1 VIELKAE
8 PGRRTVHG
16 VPEGYDALFLARQAV
31 RSERAILHIA
41 RDDARLS
48 RLAEQLAF
56 FAEDLKVIQ
65 IPAWDCLPYDRISPN
80 PDVASRRLDGLVRAA
95 FLKAGPAVVITTA
108 SSLVQRVPPRKAL
121 KSAAF
126 NLAVGDEQPVDSLVR
141 FFVQNGYHRTD
152 TVREAGEY
160 AVRGG
165 IVDVFPAGA
174 GDPYRIDYFGDEI
187 DGIRRFDPL
196 TQRTAGKAK
205 KIVFKPFSEV
215 MLTDAGIQRFRSR
228 YRQEFGA
235 DTLSDPLYQAVSEGQ
250 RYMGMEHWL
259 PLFYERVETLFE
271 YLPDAIL
278 TADAHI
284 EDALSSRLDMV
295 AEYFEARDGMLRAGA
310 KEEGGGYKPLKPEAL
325 YLADGA
331 LDRALAERSFHVFS
345 GFVAPDH
352 GDALDGGGRV
362 GRDFAD
368 LRARSDGAVL
378 DGVGDHVTAEIGK
391 GRRVVFAGFSEGAR
405 SRFNAILEEHGV
417 HKVAPVDAWSAVDGL
432 PGDVAASVVL
442 PVERGFETPTV
453 TLISEQDVF
462 GDRLSR
468 PRKRRRKADAF
479 ISEVSALHEGDLV
492 VHMEHGIGR
501 YDGLVTLE
509 VQGAPHDCLRIVYAG
524 NDKLFVPVE
533 NLETLSRYGSE
544 DAGVQL
550 DKLGGA
556 GWQARKARVKKRIR
570 EMADQ
575 LIKIAA
581 ERQLKT
587 GTVIESPEGLY
598 DEFAARFPYH
608 ETEDQLKAI
617 EETLDD
623 LSSGRTMDRLVCG
636 DVGFG
641 KTEVALRAAF
651 TAAMSGHQ
659 VAVVVPTTLLARQHY
674 NGFKARFRGLPLRI
688 AQLSRMVPAKIQ
700 KTVREELAAG
710 KVDIVIGTHTLLSK
724 AIQFHDLGLLIV
736 DEEQHFGVGQKERL
750 KQLRADVHV
759 LTLTATPIPRTL
771 QMALTGIRDLS
782 LIATAPV
789 DRLAVRTFVMPYDG
803 VVIREALMREKYRG
817 GQSFYVCPRVADL
830 DRVAERLRKIVPE
843 LKFAIAHGQLPA
855 SELEDVM
862 SDFSDGKFDIL
873 LSTNIVESGLDI
885 PTANTLVV
893 HRSDMFGLAQLYQLR
908 GRVGRSKVRAY
919 AYLTLPP
926 GKKITP
932 TAQKRLEVMQ
942 NLDSLGA
949 GFSLASHDMDI
960 RGAGNLLGEEQSGHV
975 KEVGVELYQH
985 LLEEAVNE
993 LRSETPLAVQE
1004 SWTPNIQIGVPV
1016 LIPETYVQDL
1026 TVRLSLYRRVSE
1038 LVDRTEIEQFAAEMI
1053 DRFGP
1058 LPEEVE
1064 NLLQVISIKRLC
1076 KRAGI
1081 DKVDAGPKGG
1091 VIHLRNNSFAN
1102 PDGLIRY
1109 IAAQGPLIQV
1119 RPDQSLVVKRAWGDT
1134 GKRIAGLTKV
1144 LGDLAGLA
1152 EKQAEPA

>member
-1 VIELKAE
+1 MKILKAE

-16 VPEGYDALFLARQAV
+16 VPEGFDALFLAQEVEA
-31 RSERAILHIA
+31 SGGTILHVA

-48 RLAEQLAF
+48 RLVEQLAF
-56 FAEDLKVIQ
+56 FAPKLKVIQ
-65 IPAWDCLPYDRISPN
+65 IPAWDCLPYDRVSPN
-80 PDVASRRLDGLVRAA
+80 PEVASRRLDGLVRAA
-95 FLKAGPAVVITTA
+95 FLKAGPAIVVTTA
-108 SSLVQRVPPRKAL
+108 SSLVQRVPPKQSL
-121 KSAAF
+121 KSTAF
-126 NLAVGDEQPVDSLVR
+126 NLSAGAEQPVDNLVQ
-141 FFVQNGYHRTD
+141 FFVENGYHRTD

-174 GDPYRIDYFGDEI
+174 ADPYRIDYFGDEI
-187 DGIRRFDPL
+187 EGIRRFDPL

-215 MLTDAGIQRFRSR
+215 MLKEDTIQRFRSQ
-228 YRQEFGA
+228 YRQLFGA
-235 DTLSDPLYQAVSEGQ
+235 ETMEDPLYQAVTAGQ
-250 RYMGMEHWL
+250 RHMGMEHWL
-259 PLFYERVETLFE
+259 PLFYDHVETLFD
-271 YLPDAIL
+271 YLPNALLTLDDQTEDAIG
-278 TADAHI
+278 A
-284 EDALSSRLDMV
+284 RLDMV
-295 AEYFEARDGMLRAGA
+295 QEYFEARDGMLRAGA
-310 KEEGGGYKPLKPEAL
+310 KEEGGGYKPLKPETL

-331 LDRALAERSFHVFS
+331 LDRYLADRAVHVFS
-345 GFVAPDH
+345 GFAAPDH
-352 GDALDGGGRV
+352 GTVLDGGARR

-368 LRARSDGAVL
+368 LRAKSDTAAL
-378 DGVGDHVTAEIGK
+378 DGVADHVKALRSA

-405 SRFNAILEEHGV
+405 TRFDSVIEEHGV
-417 HKVAPVDAWSAVDGL
+417 ERVAVVDGWADTKAL
-432 PGDVAASVVL
+432 EAGIAASVVL
-442 PVERGFETPTV
+442 PVERGFEAGDLV
-453 TLISEQDVF
+453 FISEQDVF

-468 PRKRRRKADAF
+468 PAKRKRKADAF

-492 VHMEHGIGR
+492 VHVEHGIGR
-501 YDGLVTLE
+501 YDGLITLE

-533 NLETLSRYGSE
+533 NLETLSKYGSE

-587 GTVIESPEGLY
+587 GTAIETPEGVY

-608 ETEDQLKAI
+608 ETEDQMKAI

-623 LSSGRTMDRLVCG
+623 LASGRTMDRLVCG

-651 TAAMSGHQ
+651 IAAMSGHQ
-659 VAVVVPTTLLARQHY
+659 VAVVVPTTLLARQHH
-674 NGFKARFRGLPLRI
+674 NGFRARFRGLPLRI
-688 AQLSRMVPAKIQ
+688 AQLSRMVTAKDQ
-700 KTVREELAAG
+700 KAIKEDLAEG
-710 KVDIVIGTHTLLSK
+710 KVDIVIGTHALLAK
-724 AIQFHDLGLLIV
+724 TIKFHDLGLLIV

-750 KQLRADVHV
+750 KQLRANVHV

-789 DRLAVRTFVMPYDG
+789 DRLAVRTFIMPYDG

-817 GQSFYVCPRVADL
+817 GQSFYVCPRLVDIP
-830 DRVAERLRKIVPE
+830 RVAERLEKIVPE
-843 LKFAIAHGQLPA
+843 LKFAVAHGQLPA
-855 SELEDVM
+855 TELERVM
-862 SDFSDGKFDIL
+862 SEFSDGRYDVL
-873 LSTNIVESGLDI
+873 LSTNIVESGIDI

-926 GKKITP
+926 GKKVTP
-932 TAQKRLEVMQ
+932 GAQKRLEVMQ

-949 GFSLASHDMDI
+949 GFSLASHDLDI

-985 LLEEAVNE
+985 MLEEAVNE
-993 LRSETPLAVQE
+993 LKSETPLEVQE
-1004 SWTPNIQIGVPV
+1004 TWTPNIQIGVPV
-1016 LIPETYVQDL
+1016 LIPEAYVQDL

-1038 LVDRTEIEQFAAEMI
+1038 LVDRTEIDQFAAEMI

-1058 LPEEVE
+1058 LPAEVE

-1076 KRAGI
+1076 KKAGI
-1081 DKVDAGPKGG
+1081 EKVDAGPKGG
-1091 VIHLRNNSFAN
+1091 VIHLRNNSFAD
-1102 PDGLIRY
+1102 PDALIRY
-1109 IAAQGPLIQV
+1109 IAKQGPTLHV
-1119 RPDQSLVVKRAWGDT
+1119 RPDQSLLVKRAWGDT
-1134 GKRIAGLTKV
+1134 TKRISGLNKL
-1144 LGDLAGLA
+1144 LGDLVKLA
-1152 EKQAEPA
+1152 EKQTEPA